1 MIDFLVMIQMKRL
14 PITFIALAALFGV
27 ISCIAI
33 EPALAQLDS
42 HHTEFAGEEEGHC
55 DFICH
60 SSHHVWNVGSSET
73 LINQPLQSLGSIVFT
88 YGEVPD
94 PPLKG
99 IFQPPT
105 VLA

>member
-1 MIDFLVMIQMKRL
+1 MIQMKRL
-14 PITFIALAALFGV
+14 PITLIAVVALFGV

-33 EPALAQLDS
+33 EPVLAQLDS

-60 SSHHVWNVGSSET
+60 SSHHIWNVGSSEA
-73 LINQPLQSLGSIVFT
+73 LINQPLQSLGSILLTFT
-88 YGEVPD
+88 ENPD
-94 PPLKG
+94 PPLKS
-99 IFQPPT
+99 IFHPPL

>member
-1 MIDFLVMIQMKRL
+1 MIDFALMIQMKRL
-14 PITFIALAALFGV
+14 PITFIALVALFGV

-60 SSHHVWNVGSSET
+60 SSHHLWNVGSSDT
-73 LINQPLQSLGSIVFT
+73 VISQPLQSLGSIIPTFT
-88 YGEVPD
+88 EAPD
-94 PPLKG
+94 PPLSS
-99 IFQPPT
+99 IFHPPA

>member
-1 MIDFLVMIQMKRL
+1 MLDFVAMMQIKRL
-14 PITFIALAALFGV
+14 PITLIALVALFGV

-60 SSHHVWNVGSSET
+60 SSHHIWNVGSSET
-73 LINQPLQSLGSIVFT
+73 VFEQPPHLLGTVAPSFVA
-88 YGEVPD
+88 VPD
-94 PPLKG
+94 PPLEG
-99 IFQPPT
+99 IFQPPI